1 MKIEEFIRKYGT
13 DIAVGDMPSTMP
25 LKSRYPDSFEE
36 AAQKNTAEII
46 RLQKLLETVENETA
60 RKRIQNDL
68 DELLKKTKEQPQ
80 IFPTTFGRGG
90 TEKQQMRMDRMDISE
105 ELEAADPNRIVPKPK
120 PEPDAKYEGP
130 FGKLGKYLS
139 ENEDARNKLFDM
151 LSSVGRELVRPT
163 SPGEVRGLLSDIST
177 GVEKGE
183 AQYSAEQAAAA
194 DAALKY
200 AQAQKAM
207 SPEQYYTSTMKN
219 VYDEAKKKGLKPGTT
234 AYNEFVSER
243 LRLANIGESTTAIA
257 ELLSDARERLQFET
271 DQNIRQDIISEIDA
285 YRSQLQELLGTGDG
299 STSQSATSIYDATK

>member
-13 DIAVGDMPSTMP
+13 DIAVGDMPATMP
-25 LKSRYPDSFEE
+25 VKSRDISFKK
-36 AAQKNTAEII
+36 AAEKNTAEII

-68 DELLKKTKEQPQ
+68 DKLLKKTREQPQ
-80 IFPTTFGRGG
+80 TFPTMFGRGG
-90 TEKQQMRMDRMDISE
+90 TEKQQMRMDRLDISE
-105 ELEAADPNRIVPKPK
+105 DLKAADPNRIVPKPK
-120 PEPDAKYEGP
+120 PEPDPKYEGP

-163 SPGEVRGLLSDIST
+163 QPGEARGLLSDISA
-177 GVEKGE
+177 GIEKGE

-234 AYNEFVSER
+234 AYNEFVSDR
-243 LRLANIGESTTAIA
+243 LRLANIGESTTAIS
-257 ELLSDARERLQFET
+257 ELLNDARERLQFEN
-271 DQNIRQDIISEIDA
+271 DQNIRQEIMAEIDA